1 MKTAKILTALLL
13 ILMLT
18 LPLFGCAKD
27 TNTSVEPTQGIFEI
41 KELVET
47 LAPEKGSIE
56 EYFARCS
63 ELSVESGKEIR
74 VSSDVWQQEDIGE
87 NQVIYSSL
95 GGSVVNSVLYDKENK
110 KVLSVSSSLDIEN
123 YADEEMRA
131 SQIYNASVLAA
142 AMINGDAQTVSDT
155 VSEFESVIE
164 SGIEMY
170 PENLKLSL
178 SADEISVTLIAESTV
193 IDD

>member
-1 MKTAKILTALLL
+1 
-13 ILMLT
+13 MLT

-27 TNTSVEPTQGIFEI
+27 TSAPVEATQGMIEI
-41 KELVET
+41 KETVET

-63 ELSVESGKEIR
+63 ALSIESGKEIR

-87 NQVIYSSL
+87 NQVKYTSL
-95 GGSVVNSVLYDKENK
+95 GGSVVNTVLYDKENK

-142 AMINGDAQTVSDT
+142 AMSDGDTQTVSDT
-155 VSEFESVIE
+155 RSDFKSVIE

-170 PENLKLSL
+170 PQNLKLSL
-178 SADEISVTLIAESTV
+178 SADETTVTLIAESTV
-193 IDD
+193 MDE